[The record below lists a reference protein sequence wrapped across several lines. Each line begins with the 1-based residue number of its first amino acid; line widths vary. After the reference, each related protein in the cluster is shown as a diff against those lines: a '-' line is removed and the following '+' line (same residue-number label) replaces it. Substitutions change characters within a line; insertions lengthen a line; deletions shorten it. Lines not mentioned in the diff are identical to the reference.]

1 MLAAPAV
8 LVIATTTAYPLVR
21 TIWLSFTGGSA
32 LTGQGD
38 FVGLDNFVEAF
49 KSDTVRS
56 SFVATMYYV
65 LGTTFVTI
73 TAAFGLA
80 LGIHSIGA
88 RYGRFSGVVKSA
100 LFLPVILPTVVSA
113 VVWRSVFH
121 PFGGV
126 FQLLPLPGD
135 LDATNWYQDET
146 LVIPALI
153 IFTVWKRVGLFVV
166 MFLTGLAG
174 LPKDIFEAAHIDG
187 ATAWQRVRF
196 IVVPMMR
203 PVFQAACV
211 VSTVFAFQAFAIVFV
226 STGGGPAGASRIL
239 PILIYEEA
247 FRNFRQGYASSLALV
262 MLVAM
267 GTLSAIQIRLLRTN
281 D

>member
-73 TAAFGLA
+73 IAAFGLA

-88 RYGRFSGVVKSA
+88 RV
-100 LFLPVILPTVVSA
+100 T
-113 VVWRSVFH
+113 
-121 PFGGV
+121 
-126 FQLLPLPGD
+126 
-135 LDATNWYQDET
+135 
-146 LVIPALI
+146 
-153 IFTVWKRVGLFVV
+153 
-166 MFLTGLAG
+166 
-174 LPKDIFEAAHIDG
+174 
-187 ATAWQRVRF
+187 
-196 IVVPMMR
+196 
-203 PVFQAACV
+203 
-211 VSTVFAFQAFAIVFV
+211 
-226 STGGGPAGASRIL
+226 GASRVSS
-239 PILIYEEA
+239 
-247 FRNFRQGYASSLALV
+247 RQRSSFP
-262 MLVAM
+262 
-267 GTLSAIQIRLLRTN
+267 
-281 D
+281 